1 MPSKHSSGFGMVRAL
16 RLRSRGGRAGW
27 FGGVI
32 SAGWSSAG
40 RWSAGRWSAGVE
52 DLQAERVAGRER
64 VVGRASCRGSELFWW
79 SHFCR
84 LLSRPLC
91 LSSYYEGPP
100 YPKSDTQLR
109 LNCWEMVCWKMVC
122 WSRRSAGR
130 ARRRERESC
139 RESEL
144 QGERVVLVESLL

>member
-1 MPSKHSSGFGMVRAL
+1 MVRAL

-40 RWSAGRWSAGVE
+40 RWSAGIE
-52 DLQAERVAGRER
+52 DLQAERVAG
-64 VVGRASCRGSELFWW
+64 
-79 SHFCR
+79 
-84 LLSRPLC
+84 
-91 LSSYYEGPP
+91 
-100 YPKSDTQLR
+100 
-109 LNCWEMVCWKMVC
+109 
-122 WSRRSAGR
+122 
-130 ARRRERESC
+130 RESC

>member
-64 VVGRASCRGSELFWW
+64 
-79 SHFCR
+79 
-84 LLSRPLC
+84 
-91 LSSYYEGPP
+91 
-100 YPKSDTQLR
+100 
-109 LNCWEMVCWKMVC
+109 
-122 WSRRSAGR
+122 
-130 ARRRERESC
+130 
-139 RESEL
+139 EL
-144 QGERVVLVESLL
+144 QGERVAGGASCSGGVTFVGCFDLLVSAFVFYCNCYLFLFVKGRLG